1 MINYAYG
8 LVESRIRI
16 AITTV
21 GLDPDVGFMHEPKTA
36 KGASR
41 SPLVLD
47 LMEFAATRAG
57 DRCDV
62 TDDDMSDRA
71 ARAAG
76 HCYMLAPGFREIL
89 DQV

>member
-1 MINYAYG
+1 MPVSDIDW
-8 LVESRIRI
+8 
-16 AITTV
+16 

-62 TDDDMSDRA
+62 TDDDMSDRT
-71 ARAAG
+71 AG